1 MTDDEVRDM
10 PETSALLTEEEFAAW
25 IVSREE
31 AGAKIDIGTAEL
43 KGWLTRKGDPYE
55 RWAPKG
61 ACRSSNDSPELCV
74 HFFVR
79 CPESRG
85 WVWQG
90 DLPEDKGSAMQ
101 ARIDEHNRKVK
112 DIYANRRAAG
122 RLIDVETCEGV
133 HGTIDESDPYG
144 IELAPYG
151 LINYVLFVRNKD
163 SDDWIWI
170 DDLPAE
176 KIRAL
181 RERSERERL
190 AREHVVDN
198 LFDALRQGGVGLAA
212 AVSAIAKAEKTYGE
226 RIVEDALGDY
236 SYPYG
241 AIGGLMIERG
251 YLTMA
256 HVSELLR
263 GDPKGPPDIFGA

>member
-1 MTDDEVRDM
+1 MTDDEVRNM
-10 PETSALLTEEEFAAW
+10 PETSALLTKEEFAAW
-25 IVSREE
+25 IASRKE

-43 KGWLTRKGDPYE
+43 KGWLTPKGNPYE

-61 ACRSSNDSPELCV
+61 AHRSSNDSPELCA

-79 CPESRG
+79 SPESRG

-90 DLPEDKGSAMQ
+90 DLPDDKGSAMQ

-133 HGTIDESDPYG
+133 HDTIDESDPYG

-170 DDLPAE
+170 NDLPAE
-176 KIRAL
+176 KIRGPGT
-181 RERSERERL
+181 RRP
-190 AREHVVDN
+190 
-198 LFDALRQGGVGLAA
+198 
-212 AVSAIAKAEKTYGE
+212 T
-226 RIVEDALGDY
+226 
-236 SYPYG
+236 G
-241 AIGGLMIERG
+241 AFLHDRAGGLKDSAVIRLG
-251 YLTMA
+251 RRIWG
-256 HVSELLR
+256 SRSPQGRLR
-263 GDPKGPPDIFGA
+263 AIR